1 MKRTRGFSLI
11 EMIMILVLMGVAS
24 VPLMT
29 MFGRSVGSQVDDAAI
44 QTAAQLVQACGEQ
57 VLGIRRREIN
67 GFDLITTTSCSTL
80 SAPTGYSLAA
90 LTVTDP
96 YAGGACPAGATC
108 KRVQITAS
116 GPNGAAAS
124 GDLVLVSYI

>member
-1 MKRTRGFSLI
+1 MSRHRGFSLV
-11 EMIMILVLMGVAS
+11 EMIMILVLMGIAS

-29 MFGRSVGSQVDDAAI
+29 MFGRSVGGQESDVAI

-57 VLGIRRREIN
+57 VLGIRRRETS
-67 GFDLITTTSCSTL
+67 GYDLIATTSCSGLT
-80 SAPTGYSLAA
+80 APAGYSLAA

-96 YAGGACPAGATC
+96 YTGGACPAGATC

-116 GPNGAAAS
+116 GPNGISAR

>member
-1 MKRTRGFSLI
+1 MRHNRGFSLI
-11 EMIMILVLMGVAS
+11 EMVMIIVLMGIAS
-24 VPLMT
+24 VPLMA
-29 MFGRSVGSQVDDAAI
+29 MFGRSVGSQGSDVAI

-57 VLGIRRREIN
+57 VLGIRRRQTN
-67 GFDLITTTSCSTL
+67 GYGLITTTSCSTL
-80 SAPTGYSLAA
+80 TAPAGYSLAA

-96 YAGGACPAGATC
+96 YTGGACPAGATC

-116 GPNGAAAS
+116 GPNGITAS